1 MSEKMTAM
9 GLLREDGVL
18 GKNGRNKGGE
28 NCLDLGGRVDRT
40 CKNFMEVAIWKYKSC
55 ISKEP

>member
-1 MSEKMTAM
+1 MSEKTTAVA
-9 GLLREDGVL
+9 LLREDSVL

-28 NCLDLGGRVDRT
+28 NCLGLGGRVDRT
-40 CKNFMEVAIWKYKSC
+40 CKSSMEVAMWKYKSC